1 MKCRG
6 EDFFGRREDMYRT
19 IVIAVGFE
27 ELEDL
32 QAVVSRQW
40 CDTILEK
47 NRTSEHELVLKN
59 LRDLLQD
66 G

>member
-1 MKCRG
+1 
-6 EDFFGRREDMYRT
+6 MYRT
-19 IVIAVGFE
+19 IVIAGGFE

-32 QAVVSRQW
+32 QAVVIRQW
-40 CDTILEK
+40 CDTILEQ

>member
-1 MKCRG
+1 
-6 EDFFGRREDMYRT
+6 MYRT
-19 IVIAVGFE
+19 IVIAGGFE